1 MLADWFLTWY
11 RAALLRV
18 CKYSVEDVLAIQ
30 IRLFHRHDLLSSP
43 AQVYLLNRCYVL
55 CNCKIWIAKGAIGG
69 LNQDILL
76 HNFFIEFSIVCS
88 RFFLVSFF
96 CSICNGSINIAVWL
110 TVNYALN
117 VSFSFS
123 WASSSSVS
131 LTRLNK
137 SLVLLR
143 WLVGRIFFLLFCMAC
158 NHKWH
163 PYHLDFISG
172 YSQSYYAF
180 NSSIIIYLTS

>member
-69 LNQDILL
+69 LNQDVLL

-110 TVNYALN
+110 TVNYYALN

-163 PYHLDFISG
+163 PYHLDFISDLVRG
-172 YSQSYYAF
+172 TML
-180 NSSIIIYLTS
+180 SIIIYLTS